1 MNSFVLDASG
11 LVKRYSAE
19 AGAALVDHLFMR
31 ATAARLMCLM
41 LGAAEVA
48 AALVRKRNGGIISP
62 AIYAAAMTQFRY
74 EVLDASGFVK
84 LPADNTLIYASIA
97 LVSKHSV
104 NATDAIIL
112 RSALDLAAQHRA
124 VGNDLVL
131 LSSDQRLLRAAQSE
145 GLLTYNPET
154 QDQAALDALLG
165 P

>member
-19 AGAALVDHLFMR
+19 AGAALIDHLFIR

-62 AIYAAAMTQFRY
+62 AVYAAAMTQFRY
-74 EVLDASGFVK
+74 EVLDASGFIK
-84 LPADNTLIYASIA
+84 LPADNTVIYASIA
-97 LVSKHSV
+97 LVSKYSINSTDGIVLQSTLSV
-104 NATDAIIL
+104 V
-112 RSALDLAAQHRA
+112 AQFRA
-124 VGNDLVL
+124 VANDLVL
-131 LSSDQRLLRAAQSE
+131 VASDQRLLKAAQAE
-145 GLLTYNPET
+145 GLMTYNPET